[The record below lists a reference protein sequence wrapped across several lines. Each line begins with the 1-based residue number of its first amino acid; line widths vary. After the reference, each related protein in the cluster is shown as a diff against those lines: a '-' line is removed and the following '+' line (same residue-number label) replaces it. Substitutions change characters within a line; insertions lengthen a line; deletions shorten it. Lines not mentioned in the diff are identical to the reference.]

1 MDYVNHLVDRLL
13 AELSA
18 FDRGRVSAVVENLDE
33 AVVASG
39 RSYLPET
46 IRGEA
51 FDAVVA
57 GHFAVIGLAVLAL
70 VIVFVNVARRGNTVP
85 AWAVLAGGLGA
96 LSGIL
101 GTIVCINAAY
111 LAGEHARQ
119 GYLITENRVISLG
132 GDGVRTDVPASG
144 IAYVTRSADGRRT
157 TLRSARGHE
166 FVIETEAEQRAAVE
180 RAINR
185 LARGENVVVKDAVRG
200 G

>member
-1 MDYVNHLVDRLL
+1 MEYMDRLVDRFV

-18 FDRGRVSAVVENLDE
+18 FDRGRISAVVENLDE

-51 FDAVVA
+51 FSAVVA
-57 GHFAVIGLAVLAL
+57 GHFAVIGLAVLTLA
-70 VIVFVNVARRGNTVP
+70 IVYVRLERRGKTVP
-85 AWAVLAGGLGA
+85 AWAVVAGGLGA
-96 LSGIL
+96 MSAIL
-101 GTIVCINAAY
+101 GTIVGVNASY
-111 LAGEHARQ
+111 MAGEHARQ

-144 IAYVTRSADGRRT
+144 IAYVTRSADGMRT